1 MIRAIIWKEW
11 HEHRSKYIG
20 YWLALHAPI
29 LILVLAIALSSAA
42 RVPFA
47 DLSNATTLKW
57 LPLSLI
63 ESPMIV
69 TIFLLLTGYLAVATF
84 CPEIEDRSLF
94 FLYEQPVSRRLYVW
108 MKLLNGAMHVVFAT
122 ASATLLM
129 PLVVYAMM
137 LISGKVTSAGS
148 ATVFDAVMAA
158 AGRAAV
164 WSALISLATFL
175 ASALASALVARW
187 WLASLVSVAITVSF
201 IMLGLDY
208 FVFLPDT
215 PDSSMSIGAGFG
227 TGHSDWVT
235 VSRAFRLEE
244 INAIARWW
252 RWPLLVTIL
261 AIVVLSAVLTVLYDR
276 KELKG

>member
-29 LILVLAIALSSAA
+29 LLLALAIALSSAA

-47 DLSNATTLKW
+47 DLSDATVLKW

-63 ESPMIV
+63 ESPLIV

-94 FLYEQPVSRRLYVW
+94 FLYEQPASRKLYLA
-108 MKLLNGAMHVVFAT
+108 MKLLNGAMHVVLAT
-122 ASATLLM
+122 ACATLLM

-148 ATVFDAVMAA
+148 SAAFLAVMAA

-175 ASALASALVARW
+175 ASALVSALVARW
-187 WLASLVSVAITVSF
+187 WLAALASVAITVAF
-201 IMLGLDY
+201 IMVGLDY
-208 FVFLPDT
+208 FAFLPDT
-215 PDSSMSIGAGFG
+215 PDNSMNISAGFG
-227 TGHSDWVT
+227 TGRADWVSI
-235 VSRAFRLEE
+235 SRAFRIEE
-244 INAIARWW
+244 LNAIAQWW
-252 RWPLLVTIL
+252 RGPLLAT
-261 AIVVLSAVLTVLYDR
+261 VLVIIGLCAALTVLYDR